1 MLNKPITLKQLKKEL
16 VEVLEEHN
24 MTVAQFQ
31 AMDLDDINN
40 FNLRDLKLI
49 VSGLDLSGN

>member
-16 VEVLEEHN
+16 VEVLKEHN

-31 AMDLDDINN
+31 AMDVDDINN

-49 VSGLDLSGN
+49 VSDLDLSGN